1 MSDRTSTS
9 IEAAASIIGG
19 VVALVPAV
27 AGLLRPGT
35 VAGAAAGDPLARR
48 VLDLL
53 PEQSLSELEA
63 EILREETRR

>member
-1 MSDRTSTS
+1 MTDRTNSS

-35 VAGAAAGDPLARR
+35 VAGAAAGDPLAKR
-48 VLDLL
+48 VLDIL

-63 EILREETRR
+63 DILRAEAKR